1 MTNTIQSKHPKAL
14 WLIISIYMW
23 EYFSFYGMRALLILY
38 LTQELL
44 LNDTMSYAIYGSY
57 VTLVYMTPII
67 GGMIADKYIGFK
79 RAVILGAILMAC
91 GHLIIGI
98 DGNNLLYLGMAF
110 IICGYGHFK
119 SNIPCLLGEMYE
131 PHDPNRDSAFTLLY
145 LGGNI
150 GGVIAPIA
158 CGVVAHL
165 YGWDYG
171 FGLAGIGMII
181 GLVIFLAGSKHI
193 PEAQKHN
200 VSNKTLLS
208 VLGVSSLIIL
218 VCYTALEYQLEGYM
232 LIVATIFC
240 IMYYIKILS
249 SSDAV
254 VKKSL
259 LLLIPFTLFGIIFWV
274 FDEQMYT
281 SVELFISRNVDT
293 TLRGFDIPASVF
305 TSLNPASVI
314 IGGLA
319 LAWIWKVFKG
329 LESDFGRMIKFMLGF
344 VFQLLSFLLLILAA
358 KQAISSGGMAS
369 AIWVIASLSILGFSE
384 LFIDP
389 IALSE
394 ITSIKAKNHIGFLA
408 AAYMFFT
415 GSIAGFIG
423 AKVANVAAFKDIG
436 SHGDLI
442 TQAQLYHGLFL
453 KITIALAVTVIL
465 WFIVSIFI
473 KKSMK

>member
-1 MTNTIQSKHPKAL
+1 M
-14 WLIISIYMW
+14 
-23 EYFSFYGMRALLILY
+23 G
-38 LTQELL
+38 
-44 LNDTMSYAIYGSY
+44 
-57 VTLVYMTPII
+57 VTTFM
-67 GGMIADKYIGFK
+67 
-79 RAVILGAILMAC
+79 
-91 GHLIIGI
+91 
-98 DGNNLLYLGMAF
+98 
-110 IICGYGHFK
+110 
-119 SNIPCLLGEMYE
+119 
-131 PHDPNRDSAFTLLY
+131 
-145 LGGNI
+145 
-150 GGVIAPIA
+150 
-158 CGVVAHL
+158 
-165 YGWDYG
+165 
-171 FGLAGIGMII
+171 
-181 GLVIFLAGSKHI
+181 
-193 PEAQKHN
+193 
-200 VSNKTLLS
+200 
-208 VLGVSSLIIL
+208 
-218 VCYTALEYQLEGYM
+218 
-232 LIVATIFC
+232 
-240 IMYYIKILS
+240 
-249 SSDAV
+249 
-254 VKKSL
+254 
-259 LLLIPFTLFGIIFWV
+259 
-274 FDEQMYT
+274 
-281 SVELFISRNVDT
+281 
-293 TLRGFDIPASVF
+293 GFDIPASMF
-305 TSLNPASVI
+305 TSLNPISVI
-314 IGGLA
+314 IGGLT

-329 LESDFGRMIKFMLGF
+329 LESNFGRMIKFMLGF